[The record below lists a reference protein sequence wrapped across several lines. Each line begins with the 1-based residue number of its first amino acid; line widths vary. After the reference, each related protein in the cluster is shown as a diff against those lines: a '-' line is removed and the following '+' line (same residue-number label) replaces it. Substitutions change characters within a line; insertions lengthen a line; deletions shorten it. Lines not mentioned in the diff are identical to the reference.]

1 MKKSLSFMLAVIL
14 ALSLA
19 ACGAKKSIE
28 EQYAVRNTKILRSM
42 MKDPDSFKLRDDVVV
57 IVDEKN
63 HIYYTFIS
71 ASGSNSYGASIRS
84 VSIFK
89 DGKYFSD
96 LDDEDEL
103 LSKMNEA
110 ERICKNDNNEE
121 NREKFFS
128 ASNDY
133 ILLLRLKKW
142 YVNGANYNHTD
153 IDGIHIVTTTVFDQK
168 SIGRQAKVDY
178 EK

>member
-1 MKKSLSFMLAVIL
+1 MLAVIL

-28 EQYAVRNTKILRSM
+28 EQYAVRNTKALRDM

-89 DGKYFSD
+89 DGKYFAD

-103 LSKMNEA
+103 LSKMEEA
-110 ERICKNDNNEE
+110 ERLYKNDKSEE
-121 NREKFFS
+121 NRDRLS
-128 ASNDY
+128 NASNDVY
-133 ILLLRLKKW
+133 RLYVLKKW
-142 YVNGANYNHTD
+142 YLNGANYNHTD
-153 IDGIHIVTTTVFDQK
+153 VDGIHIVTTTVFDQK